1 MFVGLHLCRYIGIH
15 AHMSGCLFVY
25 MDGGIY
31 ACMFV
36 CASVRNKWKYA
47 CKYVRMHACC
57 LSVSVSVSVSVCL
70 SAVCMYVCIHID
82 VCLLALCAHV

>member
-1 MFVGLHLCRYIGIH
+1 MYVCMRVGT
-15 AHMSGCLFVY
+15 
-25 MDGGIY
+25 
-31 ACMFV
+31 
-36 CASVRNKWKYA
+36 NKWKYA

-57 LSVSVSVSVSVCL
+57 LSVSVSVSVCL